1 MLERISVEA
10 ITADGTTIKDLRV
23 GAIGAS
29 LKDILNDTEI
39 TSNDDLRKKFE
50 LFQKKC
56 TVAHD
61 NMHIECNWKKGQDGK
76 LICTSINGAS
86 EIVNRNCKIANIDFE
101 SGNIRNFADS
111 IRADFVID
119 EEYQDPSIILDTLGL
134 SEKEEQLSKLEA
146 EERKIAEA
154 EALVKRQKEG
164 QIIGE

>member
-29 LKDILNDTEI
+29 LKDLG
-39 TSNDDLRKKFE
+39 
-50 LFQKKC
+50 KKC
-56 TVAHD
+56 FAISTVAHD